1 MEADYN
7 QLKPAINVLEKLIK
21 KFKNQHNIEI
31 EIKLGRVDDNKF
43 VPGIMSESFYN
54 KIKKTLDDC
63 KKWENVIQVN
73 TVEYINKNLRKI
85 DNKIYSKKRIE
96 NHVFTFN
103 GTPYDFKISV
113 SEENLIEDLN
123 TIQHDLI
130 RKKNRT
136 SYIYKEC
143 KFDLTMVEEENDD
156 EIIVNEEFEIELIK
170 LNSKTQDN
178 YRAFSALLKIKD
190 VINMCENITKDAYLI
205 KVS

>member
-1 MEADYN
+1 MEVDYN
-7 QLKPAINVLEKLIK
+7 QLKPAIDVLEKLIK

-43 VPGIMSESFYN
+43 VPGIMSELFYN

-63 KKWENVIQVN
+63 KNWENVIQVN

-113 SEENLIEDLN
+113 SEENLIKDLN
-123 TIQHDLI
+123 TIKHDLI

-143 KFDLTMVEEENDD
+143 KFDLTIVEEENDD

-190 VINMCENITKDAYLI
+190 VINMCENITKDAHLI

>member
-7 QLKPAINVLEKLIK
+7 QLKPAIDTLEKLIK
-21 KFKNQHNIEI
+21 KFKNNPNIEI
-31 EIKLGRVDDNKF
+31 EIKLGRVDDNQF
-43 VPGIMSESFYN
+43 VTGIMSEFFYS

-63 KKWENVIQVN
+63 KIWKDVIELS
-73 TVEYINKNLRKI
+73 TVEYIKKNLRKVG
-85 DNKIYSKKRIE
+85 NKIYSKKRLE

-113 SEENLIEDLN
+113 SEEQIIEGQN
-123 TIQHDLI
+123 VIKHELI
-130 RKKNRT
+130 RKKHRT

-143 KFDLTMVEEENDD
+143 KFDLTKVEEENDD
-156 EIIVNEEFEIELIK
+156 EIVVNEEFEIELIN
-170 LNSKTQDN
+170 LNSKTNDN

-190 VINMCENITKDAYLI
+190 VINICENITKDAYLV